1 MSDCGLPPTEV
12 GGISKEQF
20 MEYRAQIEDRQPISS
35 ELEYVNLGFL
45 PPRFVIC
52 GLFIFN

>member
-35 ELEYVNLGFL
+35 ELEHVNLGFL